1 MISAR
6 VTFTDST
13 THIRSE
19 SESVLSEV
27 FDAVTKGFPF
37 YGHALLVVSCFIVF
51 LILLVVWNLTGKGRG
66 SHAGREEV
74 RRQYRRS
81 LAREMA
87 KQDAEAIREGKK
99 RRRWWYQW

>member
-1 MISAR
+1 MITAR
-6 VTFTDST
+6 VTLSNST

-19 SESVLSEV
+19 SESVINKV
-27 FDAVTKGFPF
+27 FDTVVGGFPF
-37 YGHALLVVSCFIVF
+37 YGHAMLVIACFVVF
-51 LILLVVWNLTGKGRG
+51 LILLVVWNLTGKGKG

-87 KQDAEAIREGKK
+87 RQDADAIREGKK